1 MRQTKIMQPQ
11 KKDVKSQA
19 SGQAPTSAA
28 TSATRNMN
36 FFMAVEDHRILRQH
50 SVDVGRSLQSIMAE
64 ALNLYLSQHGL
75 GPIKLVK
82 AYRI

>member
-1 MRQTKIMQPQ
+1 MQSGG
-11 KKDVKSQA
+11 KNLKSQLDN
-19 SGQAPTSAA
+19 QAPKSPVTS
-28 TSATRNMN
+28 STRNMN

-50 SVDVGRSLQSIMAE
+50 SVEVGRSLQSIMAE
-64 ALNLYLSQHGL
+64 ALNLYLAQHGL

>member
-1 MRQTKIMQPQ
+1 MQIQ
-11 KKDVKSQA
+11 KKDVKPQKN
-19 SGQAPTSAA
+19 GQAPTSST

-36 FFMAVEDHRILRQH
+36 FFMAVEDHRVLRQH
-50 SVDVGRSLQSIMAE
+50 SVDIGRSLQSIMAE
-64 ALNLYLSQHGL
+64 SLNLYLAQHGL